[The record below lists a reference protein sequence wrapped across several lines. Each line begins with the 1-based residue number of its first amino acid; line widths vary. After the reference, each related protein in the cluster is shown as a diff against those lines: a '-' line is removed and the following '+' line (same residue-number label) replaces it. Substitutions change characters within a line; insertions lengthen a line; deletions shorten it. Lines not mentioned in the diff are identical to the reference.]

1 RSPLRYSD
9 CAVAEAGGDERNGAV
24 RIGEAPAVAMP
35 GRLLPLRGQDSSP
48 RGDRDLGPDLG
59 GRSKRSEALG
69 HVRKGKASSSGTL
82 LIVRQLCSDTRF
94 TSQSKSRPAR
104 DSLI

>member
-1 RSPLRYSD
+1 M
-9 CAVAEAGGDERNGAV
+9 
-24 RIGEAPAVAMP
+24 RIGEAPADAVP
-35 GRLLPLRGQDSSP
+35 GRLLPDEVKTLGP
-48 RGDRDLGPDLG
+48 RGDRDLGPYLG

-94 TSQSKSRPAR
+94 TSQSNRSQRGIP
-104 DSLI
+104 